1 MTTFAALGD
10 SITLGIGDPAG
21 RSEGQRG
28 WRGWAA
34 LLADGLPEPRL
45 HILATSGARMA
56 DVEQDQLPAALAL
69 RPDVASLVIGIND
82 TLRADFSLDAFAAAA
97 SRTVGS
103 LHAAGA
109 TVLTMRLP
117 DPGQMLGIPGVLA
130 RPLARRAR
138 EINAVMDGLHARHGT
153 VHFDAARDPQT
164 YDRQMWAADRLHPS
178 ERGHRHVARR
188 FHGLLAEAGHPVG
201 AEPSADP
208 ENPPPGRLAV
218 AGWLA
223 TKGTA
228 WVVRRSTDLVPALV
242 AMAWAEYRSGAG
254 DGGEGGLAVDPLA
267 AAQPPVAQEA

>member
-1 MTTFAALGD
+1 
-10 SITLGIGDPAG
+10 
-21 RSEGQRG
+21 
-28 WRGWAA
+28 
-34 LLADGLPEPRL
+34 
-45 HILATSGARMA
+45 MA

-69 RPDVASLVIGIND
+69 RPDLASLVIGIND

-97 SRTVGS
+97 ARTVGS

-201 AEPSADP
+201 AEPSRSP

-228 WVVRRSTDLVPALV
+228 WVVRAVHRPGARAGRDGLGGVPVRRRRWWRGWPCGRSARRGSATGSPGSLARRPRTTAPA
-242 AMAWAEYRSGAG
+242 
-254 DGGEGGLAVDPLA
+254 
-267 AAQPPVAQEA
+267 

>member
-1 MTTFAALGD
+1 
-10 SITLGIGDPAG
+10 
-21 RSEGQRG
+21 
-28 WRGWAA
+28 
-34 LLADGLPEPRL
+34 
-45 HILATSGARMA
+45 
-56 DVEQDQLPAALAL
+56 
-69 RPDVASLVIGIND
+69 
-82 TLRADFSLDAFAAAA
+82 
-97 SRTVGS
+97 
-103 LHAAGA
+103 
-109 TVLTMRLP
+109 MRLP
-117 DPGQMLGIPGVLA
+117 DPGQMLGIPGVLS
-130 RPLARRAR
+130 RPLARRAH
-138 EINAVMDGLHARHGT
+138 EINAVMDGLHARYGT
-153 VHFDAARDPQT
+153 VHFDAARDAQT